1 MTIILS
7 AAAMVM
13 GAFGWIV
20 SSQNGV
26 IDARLR
32 ELRED
37 VKSIEHSYLRKDEH
51 QQFKEGLEKDI
62 GLIRRAQD
70 QRADAIVP
78 RAEHNARWKAS
89 DDFALLLSNR
99 INEVRSNLAAI
110 ATPQSQ
116 FTRMEADI
124 AELRKQ
130 LNEARRP
137 PRSRSS
143 VEYFRPGNCLSTGTI
158 CTDNLHDIPI

>member
-1 MTIILS
+1 MTATASSNGYISRGNMTIIMS
-7 AAAMVM
+7 AAALVM

-20 SSQNGV
+20 SNQNGA
-26 IDARLR
+26 INDRLR

-37 VKSIEHSYLRKDEH
+37 VKNIEHSYLRKDEH
-51 QQFKEGLEKDI
+51 QQFKEGTEKDI
-62 GLIRRAQD
+62 GLIRRTQD
-70 QRADAIVP
+70 ERGRAIVP
-78 RAEHNARWKAS
+78 REEHNARWKAS

-110 ATPQSQ
+110 TTPQSQ
-116 FTRMEADI
+116 FTRMENDI

-137 PRSRSS
+137 P
-143 VEYFRPGNCLSTGTI
+143 
-158 CTDNLHDIPI
+158 